1 MFFVFVCPV
10 NIVPEIGRICQSV
23 MDTAKINDH
32 LFSIQNYP
40 EIIIPGKRIVQ
51 LPDIISKCKG
61 YVIAD
66 SKIKIIISKWQEIR
80 PCSCCHI
87 VLFV

>member
-10 NIVPEIGRICQSV
+10 NIVPEISRICQSV
-23 MDTAKINDH
+23 MDTAKI
-32 LFSIQNYP
+32 
-40 EIIIPGKRIVQ
+40 IIPGKRIVQ
-51 LPDIISKCKG
+51 FPDIISKCKG
-61 YVIAD
+61 NVIAE

-80 PCSCCHI
+80 PRSCCHV